1 MVYFLAEMKMNLTI
15 LSLACL
21 ALALT
26 SCRTEDAS
34 HKDRLDAFLDAHHR
48 HDIEAVLAL
57 LAPDYQLEF
66 PGGFIMSKKDVETIL
81 VWDHAVNGLYTYEN
95 VQVEGDTLRCL
106 LRERNDF
113 FQLLG
118 VEELQANMTY
128 RFNEQGLIVEQIYEP
143 VPGQQDWQEALK
155 PALSWAREHR
165 SEELAEIYP
174 EDQFVYTAEMAK
186 RWLTLLREWR
196 EATRLSRED

>member
-1 MVYFLAEMKMNLTI
+1 MNLVI

-48 HDIEAVLAL
+48 HDIGAALAFL
-57 LAPDYQLEF
+57 STDFQLKF
-66 PGGFIMSKKDVETIL
+66 PGGFIMSKKDVENIL
-81 VWDHAVNGLYTYEN
+81 VWDHAVNGVYTYEN

-106 LRERNDF
+106 LREHNDF

-118 VEELQANMTY
+118 IEELQANMTY
-128 RFNEQGLIVEQIYEP
+128 RFNEQGLFIEQLYEP
-143 VPGQQDWQEALK
+143 VSGQRDWKEALK
-155 PALSWAREHR
+155 PALAWARENR
-165 SEELAEIYP
+165 GEELAEIYP
-174 EDQFVYTAEMAK
+174 DDQFVYTAKMAE
-186 RWLTLLREWR
+186 RWLALLREWR
-196 EATRLSRED
+196 TATRFPRED